1 MDTKIMTLLLILFA
15 LFSESCHLFESVD
28 ETENVAVYFNESNV
42 SVYEGG
48 LGSFSLRVEPPDG
61 LPYYTVD
68 YEILNEE
75 IAVIFRA
82 DRRGVV
88 FSGRKEGSTV
98 ITAKIGNAEAK
109 AVINV
114 FRNYPL
120 TVLKRSIYE

>member
-1 MDTKIMTLLLILFA
+1 MLILLTLL
-15 LFSESCHLFESVD
+15 SGSCHLFYHVD
-28 ETENVAVYFNESNV
+28 EAQNVAVYFNETNV

-48 LGSFSLRVEPPDG
+48 FGSFSLKLEPPDA
-61 LPYYTVD
+61 LPYHAVD
-68 YEILNEE
+68 YKILNEE

-98 ITAKIGNAEAK
+98 ITATIGSAEAK

-114 FRNYPL
+114 F
-120 TVLKRSIYE
+120 KQ

>member
-1 MDTKIMTLLLILFA
+1 MGTKIIALMLILFA
-15 LFSESCHLFESVD
+15 LFLSSCHFFENAD
-28 ETENVAVYFNESNV
+28 ETESVAVYFNESNV

-48 LGSFSLRVEPPDG
+48 LASLSLRIEPPDG

-68 YEILNEE
+68 YGILNEE
-75 IAVIFRA
+75 IAAIFRA

-88 FSGRKEGSTV
+88 FTGKKEGSTV

-114 FRNYPL
+114 F
-120 TVLKRSIYE
+120 K

>member
-1 MDTKIMTLLLILFA
+1 MGAKITSLLLILFA
-15 LFSESCHLFESVD
+15 LFSGSCHLFDNVD
-28 ETENVAVYFNESNV
+28 DTENVAVYFNESNV

-48 LGSFSLRVEPPDG
+48 LGSLSLRIEPPDG
-61 LPYYTVD
+61 LSYYTVN

-75 IAVIFRA
+75 IAAIFRA

-98 ITAKIGNAEAK
+98 ITAKIGKAEAK

-114 FRNYPL
+114 F
-120 TVLKRSIYE
+120 K

>member
-1 MDTKIMTLLLILFA
+1 MDTKVMILLALLL
-15 LFSESCHLFESVD
+15 SSCHLFDAD
-28 ETENVAVYFNESNV
+28 ETQNVAVYFDESNV

-48 LGSFSLRVEPPDG
+48 LGSLSLRIEPPDI
-61 LPYYTVD
+61 LSYYTVD
-68 YEILNEE
+68 YTILNEE

-98 ITAKIGNAEAK
+98 ITASVGNAEAK

-114 FRNYPL
+114 F
-120 TVLKRSIYE
+120 K

>member
-1 MDTKIMTLLLILFA
+1 MDTKIIVLLA
-15 LFSESCHLFESVD
+15 LFLGSCHLFDGSD
-28 ETENVAVYFNESNV
+28 ETQNVAVYFNESNV

-48 LGSFSLRVEPPDG
+48 LGSLSLRIEPPDT
-61 LPYYTVD
+61 LSYYTVD
-68 YEILNEE
+68 YSILNEE

-98 ITAKIGNAEAK
+98 ITASIGNAEAK

-114 FRNYPL
+114 Y
-120 TVLKRSIYE
+120 K